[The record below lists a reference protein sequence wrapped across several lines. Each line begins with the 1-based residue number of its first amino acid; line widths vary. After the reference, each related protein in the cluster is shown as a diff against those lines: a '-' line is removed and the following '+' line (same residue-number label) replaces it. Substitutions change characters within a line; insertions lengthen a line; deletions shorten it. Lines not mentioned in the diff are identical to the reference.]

1 MAKPIIIFISYAHK
15 DSSYLQELQT
25 FLKPYLRKKTID
37 IWTDKDIVAGQQWND
52 LIKAK
57 LNESEIILFL
67 VSPDFLASDYIN
79 DTEIKSAIEN
89 NKIITIPVIIRPVRM
104 ELLQINYVQAIPTGA
119 RAVSDWPSRDNAWN
133 DVLNELEEVF
143 KKINKNDPQPSSDDN
158 NKTTNKYTN
167 NFARGNFS
175 DKLMKGLFA
184 LLIVVCICAFFY
196 GLIKRDNY
204 YSFTSLAGLS
214 VGAGAWF
221 LLRKQLIH

>member
-1 MAKPIIIFISYAHK
+1 MAKPITIFISYAHK

-37 IWTDKDIVAGQQWND
+37 IWTDKDIVAGEQWNA

-79 DTEIKSAIEN
+79 DTEIMNALKN
-89 NKIITIPVIIRPVRM
+89 NKIITIPVIIRPIRM
-104 ELLQINYVQAIPTGA
+104 DLLQINYVQAIPTGA
-119 RAVSDWPSRDNAWN
+119 RPVSDWPSRDNAWN
-133 DVLNELEEVF
+133 NVLSALEEVF
-143 KKINKNDPQPSSDDN
+143 KEINKEDPEYVPDPGTRI
-158 NKTTNKYTN
+158 KHTI
-167 NFARGNFS
+167 NFTRVNFS

-184 LLIVVCICAFFY
+184 LLIAVCIGAFLY
-196 GLIKRDNY
+196 GLLKRDSY
-204 YSFTSLAGLS
+204 YSFTSLAGMG
-214 VGAGAWF
+214 VGASAWF

>member
-1 MAKPIIIFISYAHK
+1 M
-15 DSSYLQELQT
+15 DELQT
-25 FLKPYLRKKTID
+25 FLKPYLRNKTID
-37 IWTDKDIVAGQQWND
+37 LWTDKDIVAGQEWND

-79 DTEIKSAIEN
+79 DTEIMNALKN
-89 NKIITIPVIIRPVRM
+89 NKIITIPVIIRPIRM
-104 ELLQINYVQAIPTGA
+104 ALLQINYKQAIPTGA
-119 RAVSDWPSRDNAWN
+119 KPVSDWPSRDNAWN
-133 DVLNELEEVF
+133 NVLSALEEVF
-143 KKINKNDPQPSSDDN
+143 KEINKEDLESVPD
-158 NKTTNKYTN
+158 NKTGKNYNN
-167 NFARGNFS
+167 NFTKVNFS

-204 YSFTSLAGLS
+204 YSFTSLAGLG
-214 VGAGAWF
+214 VGASAWF

>member
-1 MAKPIIIFISYAHK
+1 M
-15 DSSYLQELQT
+15 DELQT

-52 LIKAK
+52 LIKTK

-89 NKIITIPVIIRPVRM
+89 NKIITIPVIIRPIRM
-104 ELLQINYVQAIPTGA
+104 ELLQINYLQVIPTGA
-119 RAVSDWPSRDNAWN
+119 KPVSDWPSRDNAWN

-143 KKINKNDPQPSSDDN
+143 KKINKEYPQPSPG
-158 NKTTNKYTN
+158 NKITKNYTN
-167 NFARGNFS
+167 NFASGNFS

-204 YSFTSLAGLS
+204 YSFTSLAGLG